1 MANFNLDDYVQVN
14 ERIEKFY
21 EKYPDG
27 SIEKGVVHI
36 ELRCEQ
42 TPVCYFTKGT
52 LI

>member
-27 SIEKGVVHI
+27 SI
-36 ELRCEQ
+36 Q
-42 TPVCYFTKGT
+42 TE
-52 LI
+52 IISN